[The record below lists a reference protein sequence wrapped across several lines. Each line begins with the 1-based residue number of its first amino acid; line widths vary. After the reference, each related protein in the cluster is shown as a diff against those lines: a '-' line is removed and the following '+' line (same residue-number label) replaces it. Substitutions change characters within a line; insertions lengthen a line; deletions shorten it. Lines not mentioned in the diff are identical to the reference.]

1 MKDIFIIINLG
12 YYLNDILTFLSIDT
26 ILPAATWPLGS
37 GSAQLLTEM
46 TTRNISEY
54 LLGGR

>member
-37 GSAQLLTEM
+37 AQLLTEM